1 MPKSDKTRSKPR
13 GKAKK
18 SKKVSLKI
26 AKSRLI
32 PEEQY
37 KELIRKRQH
46 KDKLTLQ
53 ERKKLDHALFIK
65 YCSCVKKLKYKKD
78 VKENLEYPFCMSS
91 VYTKR
96 GFKSPKNVLK
106 RCKKYQ

>member
-65 YCSCVKKLKYKKD
+65 YCSCVKTLKYKKD
-78 VKENLEYPFCMSS
+78 VKENLESS
-91 VYTKR
+91 MD
-96 GFKSPKNVLK
+96 NVKGYLDPSSFMEEEEHSH
-106 RCKKYQ
+106 

>member
-1 MPKSDKTRSKPR
+1 MPKSDKTIRKPR
-13 GKAKK
+13 K
-18 SKKVSLKI
+18 SKKVSLKV

-32 PEEQY
+32 PEEKY

-46 KDKLTLQ
+46 KDKLTLE

-65 YCSCVKKLKYKKD
+65 YCSCVKTLKYKKD
-78 VKENLEYPFCMSS
+78 VKDNLEYPFCMSS

-96 GFKSPKNVLK
+96 GLKSPKYVLK
-106 RCKKYQ
+106 RCKKYK